1 MFQRVTA
8 AFERE
13 LALTHA
19 LIRACETAG
28 FVGAAVVDV
37 DVVLDVALDVVEV
50 VELEVVT
57 DEVDGVLE
65 LDVVLLVGTAVLEL
79 VLELVVAELLEALSP
94 DPVQPARASD
104 PTIAKATAAPGR
116 VRDFRNIR
124 PPCNAR
130 AAPTK
135 SADGVRNTPA
145 GGQSSSNG

>member
-1 MFQRVTA
+1 MTA

-65 LDVVLLVGTAVLEL
+65 LDVELLVGTAVLEL
-79 VLELVVAELLEALSP
+79 VLALELVVAELLDALSP

-130 AAPTK
+130 VAPTK
-135 SADGVRNTPA
+135 SADGVRNTPV